1 MLIPC
6 AQGDTEDKSC
16 MPALWARGGWWLRA
30 ALCVLGNVGQR
41 GGRRAAPLPHVI
53 AMHVLNYI
61 QWCFRNFPPSHPPCS
76 SKGTWLCI
84 HLFVFSRAGSEKMNY
99 ESFISILLSIEVSQV
114 KFYVHWDI

>member
-53 AMHVLNYI
+53 AMHVLIIYSGVLGTFHHHIPLAAPKGPGSAYI
-61 QWCFRNFPPSHPPCS
+61 S
-76 SKGTWLCI
+76 L
-84 HLFVFSRAGSEKMNY
+84 
-99 ESFISILLSIEVSQV
+99 SFQEQGQR
-114 KFYVHWDI
+114 K